1 MGRTIARLIAS
12 VALTGVMVLLLALPA
27 LAAGEEIGTAIDRVT
42 AWIRGI
48 LIALGILVFIIG
60 AAFFMIEGTTGGQE
74 RGKGLMVAAVVA
86 VILGFLAGPIVNLAA
101 SFVR

>member
-27 LAAGEEIGTAIDRVT
+27 LAAGEEIGTALDRVT

>member
-1 MGRTIARLIAS
+1 MGRTVTRLGAS
-12 VALTGVMVLLLALPA
+12 IVLVGATLLLFALPV
-27 LAAGEEIGTAIDRVT
+27 LAEGAEISTAIDRVT

-48 LIALGILVFIIG
+48 LIALGILVFIVG

-86 VILGFLAGPIVNLAA
+86 VILGFLAGPIITLAA